1 MVVPFLIIYIFNWVV
16 FFIIFV
22 SLIKKSFQSNLKN
35 VKSKDDKSK
44 KSFVRQQLVIVT
56 TLSILFGLGWGIGLL
71 ATQDIHTNNIV
82 RDLFAALFVIIT
94 AFHGLLIF
102 IMHCLRSK
110 EVRNTWKRC
119 FFGVTGKDIS
129 EFSSSFSL
137 KHQRKVQTSSRFTA
151 KSPASPEK
159 ASGVF
164 VYDDSTLRRSYG
176 DPGDSGT
183 LQFHTEKEKKQGN
196 KQVTSAINL
205 KSIERG
211 TESVTGQEGSV
222 FTETSFAKS
231 FPDDEEDEKE
241 KLRRE
246 EEEEYKLR
254 NQSTADQ
261 EL

>member
-1 MVVPFLIIYIFNWVV
+1 M

-44 KSFVRQQLVIVT
+44 KSFVRQQLIIVT
-56 TLSILFGLGWGIGLL
+56 TLSVLFGLGWGIGLL
-71 ATQDIHTNNIV
+71 ATQDIHTNKTV
-82 RDLFAALFVIIT
+82 RDLLAALFVIIT

-110 EVRNTWKRC
+110 EVRYTWKRC

-137 KHQRKVQTSSRFTA
+137 KQQRRVQTSSRFTM

-159 ASGVF
+159 SSGVF

-183 LQFHTEKEKKQGN
+183 LRFHTEKEEKREN
-196 KQVTSAINL
+196 EQVIAAINL

-211 TESVTGQEGSV
+211 TESVTDPEGSA
-222 FTETSFAKS
+222 FPETSFTKS

-254 NQSTADQ
+254 NQSTTVQ
-261 EL
+261 ES

>member
-1 MVVPFLIIYIFNWVV
+1 M

-22 SLIKKSFQSNLKN
+22 SLIQKSFQSSLKN
-35 VKSKDDKSK
+35 VNSKNDKSK
-44 KSFVRQQLVIVT
+44 KSFVRQQLIIVT

-71 ATQDIHTNNIV
+71 ATRDIHTNKTV
-82 RDLFAALFVIIT
+82 RNLFAALFVIIT

-119 FFGVTGKDIS
+119 IFGVTGKDIS
-129 EFSSSFSL
+129 EFSSLFSL

-151 KSPASPEK
+151 KSPASLEK
-159 ASGVF
+159 AVF

-176 DPGDSGT
+176 GDPGDSGT
-183 LQFHTEKEKKQGN
+183 LRFHTEKDKKRGN
-196 KQVTSAINL
+196 EQVTGAINL

-211 TESVTGQEGSV
+211 TESVTEQEGSV

-231 FPDDEEDEKE
+231 FLDDEVDEKE

-246 EEEEYKLR
+246 EEEGYKSQ
-254 NQSTADQ
+254 NQSTIV
-261 EL
+261 